1 MGGSLLLPLLAALAT
16 VPVPRTLTVTAD
28 TRLLVIA
35 PHPDDEILGAGGL
48 MRRVH
53 DLGGLVTRRLPH
65 RRRRVP

>member
-35 PHPDDEILGAGGL
+35 PHPDDEVLGAGGL
-48 MRRVH
+48 MQRVH
-53 DLGGLVTRRLPH
+53 APAAPSASST
-65 RRRRVP
+65 